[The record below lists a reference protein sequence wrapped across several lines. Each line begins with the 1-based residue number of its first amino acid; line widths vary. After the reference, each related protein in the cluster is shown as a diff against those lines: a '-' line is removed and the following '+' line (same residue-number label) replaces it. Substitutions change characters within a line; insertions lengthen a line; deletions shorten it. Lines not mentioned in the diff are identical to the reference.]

1 MQTKL
6 ALTCLVVGLTLIPIS
21 GFAAEDT
28 DSDRSHPAA
37 FVKDSAI
44 TTKIKAKL
52 AVDHPTSLARIQ
64 VDTDA
69 DGKVW
74 LSGIARSQAE
84 IDQAVLIARGTEHVV
99 SVKSTLT
106 IKQDD

>member
-1 MQTKL
+1 MHTKL
-6 ALTCLVVGLTLIPIS
+6 ALTCLVASLTLIPMS
-21 GFAAEDT
+21 SFAAENA

-52 AVDHPTSLARIQ
+52 AAEHPTSLARIQ

-84 IDQAVLIARGTEHVV
+84 VDKAILIARGTEHVV

-106 IKQDD
+106 IKKDD